1 MRSSLLRSVAL
12 LFLVPASAFC
22 ATSVVNMSHYDMM
35 RPDFGSM
42 KSEGIL
48 GVIHEATYPPFARDP
63 KYLERQQAATRAG
76 LFWGAYHYANAT
88 DPIRQ
93 ADHFLSVVSSAWAQA
108 DPATRPSVGVDRKST
123 RLNS

>member
-42 KSEGIL
+42 KSQGLIGE
-48 GVIHEATYPPFARDP
+48 IHEATYAPFARDP
-63 KYLERQQAATRAG
+63 KYLDRQMRVLRAG
-76 LFWGAYHYANAT
+76 LLCGAYHYVDTT
-88 DPIRQ
+88 DPVPHSDQLLGI
-93 ADHFLSVVSSAWAQA
+93 VSNG
-108 DPATRPSVGVDRKST
+108 R
-123 RLNS
+123 